1 METAVND
8 RRDQLRR
15 AVQTEHGDQD
25 PYTYV
30 LDFDDAARLVWFD
43 AEAKTWQQSYEP
55 TLTDRAVT
63 LVGTRTEVRPI
74 TTYHPVHSAGATEHA
89 PVLSTKEASLM
100 QIEDAQYAAL
110 NEAANR
116 VPALEAERDAAI
128 QRAEAAEADAR
139 QRAREAYTATLDAAL
154 AASTLPT
161 QAQARVRENLSLA
174 GDAEPPADAPRVIET
189 AIKAEADYLAAV
201 APTAPR
207 GLGFNATTTT
217 TSESYVNPWGRK
229 IEKGA

>member
-1 METAVND
+1 
-8 RRDQLRR
+8 
-15 AVQTEHGDQD
+15 
-25 PYTYV
+25 
-30 LDFDDAARLVWFD
+30 
-43 AEAKTWQQSYEP
+43 
-55 TLTDRAVT
+55 
-63 LVGTRTEVRPI
+63 
-74 TTYHPVHSAGATEHA
+74 
-89 PVLSTKEASLM
+89 M

-139 QRAREAYTATLDAAL
+139 KRAREAYTAMLDAAL
-154 AASTLPT
+154 SGSTLPV

-201 APTAPR
+201 APTAPTAPR
-207 GLGFNATTTT
+207 GLGFNATTT

>member
-1 METAVND
+1 
-8 RRDQLRR
+8 
-15 AVQTEHGDQD
+15 
-25 PYTYV
+25 
-30 LDFDDAARLVWFD
+30 
-43 AEAKTWQQSYEP
+43 
-55 TLTDRAVT
+55 
-63 LVGTRTEVRPI
+63 
-74 TTYHPVHSAGATEHA
+74 
-89 PVLSTKEASLM
+89 M

-139 QRAREAYTATLDAAL
+139 KRAREAYTAMLDAAL
-154 AASTLPT
+154 SGSTLPV
-161 QAQARVRENLSLA
+161 QAQ
-174 GDAEPPADAPRVIET
+174 ADAPRVIET

-217 TSESYVNPWGRK
+217 SESYVNPWGRK

>member
-1 METAVND
+1 
-8 RRDQLRR
+8 
-15 AVQTEHGDQD
+15 
-25 PYTYV
+25 
-30 LDFDDAARLVWFD
+30 
-43 AEAKTWQQSYEP
+43 
-55 TLTDRAVT
+55 
-63 LVGTRTEVRPI
+63 
-74 TTYHPVHSAGATEHA
+74 
-89 PVLSTKEASLM
+89 M

-110 NEAANR
+110 NETANR

-139 QRAREAYTATLDAAL
+139 KRAREAYTTTLDAAL
-154 AASTLPT
+154 AASTLPA

-174 GDAEPPADAPRVIET
+174 GDVEPPADASRVIET
-189 AIKAEADYLAAV
+189 AIKVEADYLAAV

-207 GLGFNATTTT
+207 GLGFNAAPATT

>member
-1 METAVND
+1 
-8 RRDQLRR
+8 
-15 AVQTEHGDQD
+15 
-25 PYTYV
+25 
-30 LDFDDAARLVWFD
+30 
-43 AEAKTWQQSYEP
+43 
-55 TLTDRAVT
+55 
-63 LVGTRTEVRPI
+63 
-74 TTYHPVHSAGATEHA
+74 
-89 PVLSTKEASLM
+89 M

-139 QRAREAYTATLDAAL
+139 QRAREAYTTMLDAAL
-154 AASTLPT
+154 SGSTLPV

-174 GDAEPPADAPRVIET
+174 GDAEPPAEPSRVIET

-207 GLGFNATTTT
+207 GLGFNAAPAN
-217 TSESYVNPWGRK
+217 ESGNHRPARTRNAFGRTIK
-229 IEKGA
+229 ED

>member
-1 METAVND
+1 
-8 RRDQLRR
+8 
-15 AVQTEHGDQD
+15 
-25 PYTYV
+25 
-30 LDFDDAARLVWFD
+30 
-43 AEAKTWQQSYEP
+43 
-55 TLTDRAVT
+55 
-63 LVGTRTEVRPI
+63 
-74 TTYHPVHSAGATEHA
+74 
-89 PVLSTKEASLM
+89 M

-139 QRAREAYTATLDAAL
+139 QRAREAYTTTLDAAL
-154 AASTLPT
+154 AASTLQT
-161 QAQARVRENLSLA
+161 QAQARVRENLTLA
-174 GDAEPPADAPRVIET
+174 ADAEPPAEPSRVIET

-207 GLGFNATTTT
+207 GLGFNAAPTTT

>member
-1 METAVND
+1 
-8 RRDQLRR
+8 
-15 AVQTEHGDQD
+15 
-25 PYTYV
+25 
-30 LDFDDAARLVWFD
+30 
-43 AEAKTWQQSYEP
+43 
-55 TLTDRAVT
+55 
-63 LVGTRTEVRPI
+63 
-74 TTYHPVHSAGATEHA
+74 
-89 PVLSTKEASLM
+89 M

-139 QRAREAYTATLDAAL
+139 KRAREAYTTTLDAAL

-161 QAQARVRENLSLA
+161 QAQARVRENLALA
-174 GDAEPPADAPRVIET
+174 GDVEPPAEPSRVIET

-217 TSESYVNPWGRK
+217 SESYVNPWGRK

>member
-1 METAVND
+1 
-8 RRDQLRR
+8 
-15 AVQTEHGDQD
+15 
-25 PYTYV
+25 
-30 LDFDDAARLVWFD
+30 
-43 AEAKTWQQSYEP
+43 
-55 TLTDRAVT
+55 
-63 LVGTRTEVRPI
+63 
-74 TTYHPVHSAGATEHA
+74 
-89 PVLSTKEASLM
+89 M

-110 NEAANR
+110 NETANR

-139 QRAREAYTATLDAAL
+139 QRAREAYTTTLDAAL

-161 QAQARVRENLSLA
+161 QAQTRVRENLSLA

-217 TSESYVNPWGRK
+217 SESYVNPWGRK